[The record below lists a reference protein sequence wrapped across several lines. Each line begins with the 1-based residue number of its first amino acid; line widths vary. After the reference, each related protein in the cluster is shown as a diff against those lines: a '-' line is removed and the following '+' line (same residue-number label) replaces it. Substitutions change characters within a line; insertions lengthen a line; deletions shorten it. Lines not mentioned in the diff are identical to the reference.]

1 MYEERGKTLP
11 DGRIEVIVSDPSTGQ
26 EVVRYYSPGAEPKVS
41 LADLVLKDG
50 FLRDELMPP
59 SVAKKDDLTPL
70 ATKEELRNATKG
82 LLARSEVMDGDKI
95 KSSLLPAPNVT
106 AADGSSLLGSDGK
119 IRHDLLPEGAGGS
132 TEGGSVDLQPLEKR
146 VAALENAPR
155 GEGDGNSLGV
165 YDKSVYTK
173 VVNESELLSQLTSEQ
188 QERYKRLKRIC
199 RAAFCWRKLSGIETG
214 QDTAEKIVLE
224 DGTVFFRLT
233 DGKLYSNVGGMF
245 NVYSASFC
253 NLSTLQKV
261 DFFHVYFDGFTQYS
275 VAQVDPGTEDLPILD
290 LVGGRFAGRFFRLG
304 DTDYTV
310 EDASTGSTAA
320 AEVKEKADE
329 AKEKADGA
337 KAAADN
343 AKAAADGAKAAADK
357 AKAAADG
364 AKAAADKAKEVAD
377 AAKVAANQ
385 AYEYGTRVTEL
396 SFDVGALKSEM
407 KDVKGSLPEQTRIA
421 MVAQS
426 AADDANHRLD
436 DFTRT
441 GFLVEASFEIE
452 NGKDPSL
459 EEDGQVH
466 ENGLGN
472 YLPRLFFHKVYGD
485 VCVRVGSGVFKL
497 LNKGLCFRFYRDES
511 DSGLWHERQYY
522 TFMDREVEVKVLD
535 YRVDEDFRWKM
546 VGEHLNTKSPQEQIK
561 ELLGL
566 S

>member
-1 MYEERGKTLP
+1 M
-11 DGRIEVIVSDPSTGQ
+11 
-26 EVVRYYSPGAEPKVS
+26 
-41 LADLVLKDG
+41 
-50 FLRDELMPP
+50 
-59 SVAKKDDLTPL
+59 AKEKAQGT
-70 ATKEELRNATKG
+70 
-82 LLARSEVMDGDKI
+82 EVMNPQPSQELEVPKARV
-95 KSSLLPAPNVT
+95 LAEVFAPN
-106 AADGSSLLGSDGK
+106 GK
-119 IRHDLLPEGAGGS
+119 IRVELLPEGAGGS
-132 TEGGSVDLQPLEKR
+132 AEGGSVDLQPLEKR
-146 VAALENAPR
+146 VAALENAPK
-155 GEGDGNSLGV
+155 GEGGGNSLGV

-173 VVNESELLSQLTSEQ
+173 VVNESELLSQLTSG
-188 QERYKRLKRIC
+188 ERENYKSLNRLC
-199 RAAFCWRKLSGIETG
+199 RAAFCWKNLSGVKTW
-214 QDTAEKIVLE
+214 QDTAAKIVLE
-224 DGTVFFRLT
+224 DGTVFLRLT
-233 DGKLYSNVGGMF
+233 DGKLYSNVGGAAD
-245 NVYSASFC
+245 VSSASFYC
-253 NLSTLQKV
+253 VSTLQKV
-261 DFFHVYFDGFTQYS
+261 DFFRVHNNALGNENHYDQYIVVQADS
-275 VAQVDPGTEDLPILD
+275 NTEDLPIESVANGGVVGRSFMLD
-290 LVGGRFAGRFFRLG
+290 MFTYLATPLTVGG
-304 DTDYTV
+304 
-310 EDASTGSTAA
+310 S
-320 AEVKEKADE
+320 AEVAERAKSTADE
-329 AKEKADGA
+329 AKET
-337 KAAADN
+337 ADN
-343 AKAAADGAKAAADK
+343 AKKVAA
-357 AKAAADG
+357 
-364 AKAAADKAKEVAD
+364 
-377 AAKVAANQ
+377 AAKVAADQ

-396 SFDVGALKSEM
+396 SFDVGTLKSEM

-511 DSGLWHERQYY
+511 DSSLWHERQYY

>member
-1 MYEERGKTLP
+1 MTEEQNRVVKTYP
-11 DGRIEVIVSDPSTGQ
+11 DGVRATLTLDSQTGAILD
-26 EVVRYYSPGAEPKVS
+26 YSIDNSNKQP
-41 LADLVLKDG
+41 
-50 FLRDELMPP
+50 
-59 SVAKKDDLTPL
+59 
-70 ATKEELRNATKG
+70 NA
-82 LLARSEVMDGDKI
+82 
-95 KSSLLPAPNVT
+95 
-106 AADGSSLLGSDGK
+106 AA
-119 IRHDLLPEGAGGS
+119 AA
-132 TEGGSVDLQPLEKR
+132 VNLQPLEKR
-146 VAALENAPR
+146 VAALENAPK
-155 GEGDGNSLGV
+155 GEGGGNSLGV

-275 VAQVDPGTEDLPILD
+275 VAQVDPGTEDIPILD

-320 AEVKEKADE
+320 AAVKEKADE
-329 AKEKADGA
+329 AKET
-337 KAAADN
+337 ADN

-357 AKAAADG
+357 ANRAAEKAQTAAAE
-364 AKAAADKAKEVAD
+364 AKAT
-377 AAKVAANQ
+377 ANQ
-385 AYEYGTRVTEL
+385 AYENSTRVTEL
-396 SFDVGALKSEM
+396 SIEVEAFKSEM
-407 KDVKGSLPEQTRIA
+407 KDVKGSLPELTRIA
-421 MVAQS
+421 TVAQS
-426 AADDANHRLD
+426 AADGANHRLD
-436 DFTRT
+436 DLMST
-441 GFLVEASFEIE
+441 GFLVEARFEIE

-511 DSGLWHERQYY
+511 DSSLWHERQYY

>member
-1 MYEERGKTLP
+1 MAKEK
-11 DGRIEVIVSDPSTGQ
+11 GQ
-26 EVVRYYSPGAEPKVS
+26 EGAVTDALNVPKARV
-41 LADLVLKDG
+41 LA
-50 FLRDELMPP
+50 
-59 SVAKKDDLTPL
+59 
-70 ATKEELRNATKG
+70 
-82 LLARSEVMDGDKI
+82 EVF
-95 KSSLLPAPNVT
+95 APN
-106 AADGSSLLGSDGK
+106 GK
-119 IRHDLLPEGAGGS
+119 IRVELLPEGAGGS

-146 VAALENAPR
+146 VAALENAPK
-155 GEGDGNSLGV
+155 GEGGGNSLGV

-275 VAQVDPGTEDLPILD
+275 VAQVDPGTEDIPILD

-320 AEVKEKADE
+320 AAVKEKADE
-329 AKEKADGA
+329 AKETADGA
-337 KAAADN
+337 KAVADKAKETADN
-343 AKAAADGAKAAADK
+343 AKAAAADGAKAAADK
-357 AKAAADG
+357 

-396 SFDVGALKSEM
+396 SFDVRAFKSEM
-407 KDVKGSLPEQTRIA
+407 KDVKGSLPELTRIA
-421 MVAQS
+421 TVAQS
-426 AADDANHRLD
+426 AADGANHRLD
-436 DFTRT
+436 DLMST
-441 GFLVEASFEIE
+441 GFLVEARFEIE

-511 DSGLWHERQYY
+511 DSSLWHERQYY

>member
-1 MYEERGKTLP
+1 MAKEK
-11 DGRIEVIVSDPSTGQ
+11 GQ
-26 EVVRYYSPGAEPKVS
+26 EGAVTDALNVPKARV
-41 LADLVLKDG
+41 LA
-50 FLRDELMPP
+50 
-59 SVAKKDDLTPL
+59 
-70 ATKEELRNATKG
+70 
-82 LLARSEVMDGDKI
+82 EVF
-95 KSSLLPAPNVT
+95 APN
-106 AADGSSLLGSDGK
+106 GK
-119 IRHDLLPEGAGGS
+119 IRVELLPEGAGGI

-146 VAALENAPR
+146 VAALENAPK
-155 GEGDGNSLGV
+155 GEGGGNSLGV

-188 QERYKRLKRIC
+188 LESYKRLKRIC
-199 RAAFCWRKLSGIETG
+199 RAAFCWKNLSGIETG
-214 QDTAEKIVLE
+214 QDTAVKIVLE
-224 DGTVFFRLT
+224 DGTVFLRLN
-233 DGKLYSNVGGMF
+233 DGKLNRNVGGMF
-245 NVYSASFC
+245 DVYSVSFY

-261 DFFHVYFDGFTQYS
+261 DFLRVSLPGLNKVM
-275 VAQVDPGTEDLPILD
+275 VAQVESDTEDLNEII
-290 LVGGRFAGRFFRLG
+290 GGRFVGRFFRLEE
-304 DTDYTV
+304 TNYTA
-310 EDASTGSTAA
+310 EDASTGNTATIA
-320 AEVKEKADE
+320 IADE
-329 AKEKADGA
+329 AKATADKA
-337 KAAADN
+337 KETADN
-343 AKAAADGAKAAADK
+343 AKAAADK

-364 AKAAADKAKEVAD
+364 AKAAADKAKAVAD

-385 AYEYGTRVTEL
+385 AYENSTMVTEL
-396 SFDVGALKSEM
+396 SFDVKAFKSEM
-407 KDVKGSLPEQTRIA
+407 NDVKGSLPELTRIA

>member
-146 VAALENAPR
+146 VAALENAPK

>member
-1 MYEERGKTLP
+1 MTEEQNRVVKTYP
-11 DGRIEVIVSDPSTGQ
+11 DGVRATLTLDSQTGAILD
-26 EVVRYYSPGAEPKVS
+26 YSIDNSNKQP
-41 LADLVLKDG
+41 
-50 FLRDELMPP
+50 
-59 SVAKKDDLTPL
+59 
-70 ATKEELRNATKG
+70 NA
-82 LLARSEVMDGDKI
+82 
-95 KSSLLPAPNVT
+95 
-106 AADGSSLLGSDGK
+106 AA
-119 IRHDLLPEGAGGS
+119 AA
-132 TEGGSVDLQPLEKR
+132 VNLQPLEKR
-146 VAALENAPR
+146 VAALENAPK
-155 GEGDGNSLGV
+155 GEGGGNSLGV

-275 VAQVDPGTEDLPILD
+275 VAQVDPGTEDIPILD

-320 AEVKEKADE
+320 AAVKEKADE
-329 AKEKADGA
+329 AKETADGA
-337 KAAADN
+337 KAAAD
-343 AKAAADGAKAAADK
+343 G

-385 AYEYGTRVTEL
+385 AYENSTMVTEL
-396 SFDVGALKSEM
+396 SFDVKAFKSEM
-407 KDVKGSLPEQTRIA
+407 NDVKGSIPELTRIA
-421 MVAQS
+421 TVAQS
-426 AADDANHRLD
+426 AADGANHRLD
-436 DFTRT
+436 NLEHVT
-441 GFLVEASFEIE
+441 GFIVEGRFEIE

-472 YLPRLFFHKVYGD
+472 YLPRLFFNTVYGD
-485 VCVRVGSGVFKL
+485 VCVRLGSGVFKL
-497 LNKGLCFRFYRDES
+497 LGKGLCFRFYRDES

-535 YRVDEDFRWKM
+535 YRVDEDYRWKM

>member
-1 MYEERGKTLP
+1 MAEEQNRVVKTYP
-11 DGRIEVIVSDPSTGQ
+11 DGVRATLTLDSQTGAILD
-26 EVVRYYSPGAEPKVS
+26 YSIDNSNKQTN
-41 LADLVLKDG
+41 AD
-50 FLRDELMPP
+50 
-59 SVAKKDDLTPL
+59 
-70 ATKEELRNATKG
+70 
-82 LLARSEVMDGDKI
+82 
-95 KSSLLPAPNVT
+95 
-106 AADGSSLLGSDGK
+106 AA
-119 IRHDLLPEGAGGS
+119 A
-132 TEGGSVDLQPLEKR
+132 VNLQPLEKR
-146 VAALENAPR
+146 VAALENAPK
-155 GEGDGNSLGV
+155 GEGGGNSLGV

-188 QERYKRLKRIC
+188 QESYKSLKRIC
-199 RAAFCWRKLSGIETG
+199 RAAFCWKELSGVKTG

-224 DGTVFFRLT
+224 DGTVFLRLT
-233 DGKLYSNVGGMF
+233 DGKLYRNVGGTF
-245 NVYSASFC
+245 DVYSASFC

-261 DFFHVYFDGFTQYS
+261 DFFHVYFDGFNQYS

-304 DTDYTV
+304 DTGYTV
-310 EDASTGSTAA
+310 EDASAGSTAA
-320 AEVKEKADE
+320 AAVKEKADE
-329 AKEKADGA
+329 AKATADEA
-337 KAAADN
+337 KVAADN
-343 AKAAADGAKAAADK
+343 AKAAADKAKETADG

-364 AKAAADKAKEVAD
+364 AKAKADE
-377 AAKVAANQ
+377 AKVVANQ

-396 SFDVGALKSEM
+396 SYNVKSLESGM
-407 KDVKGSLPEQTRIA
+407 KEVKGSIPELTRIA
-421 MVAQS
+421 TVAQS
-426 AADDANHRLD
+426 AADGANHRLD
-436 DFTRT
+436 NLEHVT
-441 GFLVEASFEIE
+441 GFIVEGRFEIE

-466 ENGLGN
+466 DNGLGN
-472 YLPRLFFHKVYGD
+472 YLPRLFFNTVYGD

>member
-1 MYEERGKTLP
+1 MAKEK
-11 DGRIEVIVSDPSTGQ
+11 GQ
-26 EVVRYYSPGAEPKVS
+26 EGAVTDALSVPKARV
-41 LADLVLKDG
+41 LA
-50 FLRDELMPP
+50 
-59 SVAKKDDLTPL
+59 
-70 ATKEELRNATKG
+70 
-82 LLARSEVMDGDKI
+82 EVF
-95 KSSLLPAPNVT
+95 APN
-106 AADGSSLLGSDGK
+106 GK
-119 IRHDLLPEGAGGS
+119 IRVELLPEGAGGS
-132 TEGGSVDLQPLEKR
+132 AEGGSVVLQPLEKR
-146 VAALENAPR
+146 VAALENAPK
-155 GEGDGNSLGV
+155 GEGGGNTLGV

-337 KAAADN
+337 KAAAD
-343 AKAAADGAKAAADK
+343 GAKEAADK
-357 AKAAADG
+357 ANRAAEKAQTAAAA
-364 AKAAADKAKEVAD
+364 AKAT
-377 AAKVAANQ
+377 ANQ
-385 AYEYGTRVTEL
+385 AYENSTRVTEL
-396 SFDVGALKSEM
+396 SIEVEAFKSEM
-407 KDVKGSLPEQTRIA
+407 KDVKGSLPELTRIA
-421 MVAQS
+421 TVAQS
-426 AADDANHRLD
+426 AADGANHRLD
-436 DFTRT
+436 DLMST
-441 GFLVEASFEIE
+441 GFLVEARFEIE

-472 YLPRLFFHKVYGD
+472 YLPRLFFHKVYDD

-511 DSGLWHERQYY
+511 DSSLWHERQYY

>member
-1 MYEERGKTLP
+1 MTEEQNRVVKTYP
-11 DGRIEVIVSDPSTGQ
+11 DGVRATLTLDSQTGAILD
-26 EVVRYYSPGAEPKVS
+26 YSIDNSNKQP
-41 LADLVLKDG
+41 
-50 FLRDELMPP
+50 
-59 SVAKKDDLTPL
+59 
-70 ATKEELRNATKG
+70 NA
-82 LLARSEVMDGDKI
+82 
-95 KSSLLPAPNVT
+95 
-106 AADGSSLLGSDGK
+106 AA
-119 IRHDLLPEGAGGS
+119 AA
-132 TEGGSVDLQPLEKR
+132 VNLQPLEKR
-146 VAALENAPR
+146 VAALENAPK
-155 GEGDGNSLGV
+155 GEGGGNSLGV

-275 VAQVDPGTEDLPILD
+275 VAQVDPGTEDIPILD

-320 AEVKEKADE
+320 AAVKEKADE
-329 AKEKADGA
+329 AKET
-337 KAAADN
+337 ADN

-357 AKAAADG
+357 AKAAAD
-364 AKAAADKAKEVAD
+364 KAKEVAD
-377 AAKVAANQ
+377 AAKAAANQ
-385 AYEYGTRVTEL
+385 AYENSTMVTEL
-396 SFDVGALKSEM
+396 SIEVEAFKSEM
-407 KDVKGSLPEQTRIA
+407 KDVKGSLPELTRIA
-421 MVAQS
+421 TVAQS
-426 AADDANHRLD
+426 AADGANHRLD
-436 DFTRT
+436 DLMST
-441 GFLVEASFEIE
+441 GFLVEARFEIE

>member
-1 MYEERGKTLP
+1 MAKEK
-11 DGRIEVIVSDPSTGQ
+11 GQ
-26 EVVRYYSPGAEPKVS
+26 EGAVTDALNVPKARV
-41 LADLVLKDG
+41 LA
-50 FLRDELMPP
+50 
-59 SVAKKDDLTPL
+59 
-70 ATKEELRNATKG
+70 
-82 LLARSEVMDGDKI
+82 EVF
-95 KSSLLPAPNVT
+95 APN
-106 AADGSSLLGSDGK
+106 GK
-119 IRHDLLPEGAGGS
+119 IRVELLPEGAGGI

-146 VAALENAPR
+146 VAALENAPK
-155 GEGDGNSLGV
+155 GEGGGNSLGV

-188 QERYKRLKRIC
+188 RGNYERLNRLC
-199 RAAFCWRKLSGIETG
+199 RAAFCWKNLSGIETG

-275 VAQVDPGTEDLPILD
+275 VAQVDPGTEDIPILD

-310 EDASTGSTAA
+310 EDASAGSTAA
-320 AEVKEKADE
+320 AAVKEKADE
-329 AKEKADGA
+329 AKATADEAKVAAGTA

-343 AKAAADGAKAAADK
+343 AKAAADKAKETADG

-364 AKAAADKAKEVAD
+364 AKAKADEAKAAADEAKAKAD
-377 AAKVAANQ
+377 EAKVVANQ
-385 AYEYGTRVTEL
+385 AYENSTKFTEL
-396 SFDVGALKSEM
+396 SVDVRAFKSEM
-407 KDVKGSLPEQTRIA
+407 NDVKGSIPELTRIA
-421 MVAQS
+421 TVAQS
-426 AADDANHRLD
+426 AADGANHRLD
-436 DFTRT
+436 NLEYVT
-441 GFLVEASFEIE
+441 GFIVEGRFEIE

-466 ENGLGN
+466 DNGLGN
-472 YLPRLFFHKVYGD
+472 YLPRLFFNTVYGD

-546 VGEHLNTKSPQEQIK
+546 VGEHASSKSPQEQIK

>member
-1 MYEERGKTLP
+1 MAKEK
-11 DGRIEVIVSDPSTGQ
+11 GQ
-26 EVVRYYSPGAEPKVS
+26 EGAVTDALNVPKARV
-41 LADLVLKDG
+41 LA
-50 FLRDELMPP
+50 
-59 SVAKKDDLTPL
+59 
-70 ATKEELRNATKG
+70 
-82 LLARSEVMDGDKI
+82 EVF
-95 KSSLLPAPNVT
+95 APN
-106 AADGSSLLGSDGK
+106 GK
-119 IRHDLLPEGAGGS
+119 IRVELLPEGAGGS
-132 TEGGSVDLQPLEKR
+132 AEGGSVDLQPLEKR
-146 VAALENAPR
+146 VAALENAPK
-155 GEGDGNSLGV
+155 GEGGGNTLGV

-188 QERYKRLKRIC
+188 LESYKRLKRIC

-329 AKEKADGA
+329 AKEKADEAKEKADGA

-357 AKAAADG
+357 AKETADN
-364 AKAAADKAKEVAD
+364 AKKVAD

>member
-1 MYEERGKTLP
+1 MAKEK
-11 DGRIEVIVSDPSTGQ
+11 GQ
-26 EVVRYYSPGAEPKVS
+26 EGAVTDALNVPKARV
-41 LADLVLKDG
+41 LA
-50 FLRDELMPP
+50 
-59 SVAKKDDLTPL
+59 
-70 ATKEELRNATKG
+70 
-82 LLARSEVMDGDKI
+82 EVF
-95 KSSLLPAPNVT
+95 APN
-106 AADGSSLLGSDGK
+106 GK
-119 IRHDLLPEGAGGS
+119 IRVELLPEGAGGI

-146 VAALENAPR
+146 VAALENAPK
-155 GEGDGNSLGV
+155 GEGGGNSLGV

-188 QERYKRLKRIC
+188 RGNYERLNRLC
-199 RAAFCWRKLSGIETG
+199 RAAFCWKNLSGIETG

-224 DGTVFFRLT
+224 DGTVFLRLT
-233 DGKLYSNVGGMF
+233 DGKLNSNVGGMF

-275 VAQVDPGTEDLPILD
+275 VAQVDPGTEDIPILD

-320 AEVKEKADE
+320 AAVKEKADE
-329 AKEKADGA
+329 AKETADGA
-337 KAAADN
+337 KAVADKAKETADNAKAAADG

-357 AKAAADG
+357 AKA
-364 AKAAADKAKEVAD
+364 VAD
-377 AAKVAANQ
+377 AAKAAANQ
-385 AYEYGTRVTEL
+385 AYENSTMVTEL
-396 SFDVGALKSEM
+396 SFDVKAFKSEM
-407 KDVKGSLPEQTRIA
+407 NDVKGSLPELTRIA
-421 MVAQS
+421 TVAQS
-426 AADDANHRLD
+426 AADGANHRLD
-436 DFTRT
+436 DLMST
-441 GFLVEASFEIE
+441 GFLVEARFEIE

-511 DSGLWHERQYY
+511 DSSLWHERQYY

>member
-1 MYEERGKTLP
+1 MTEEQNRVVKTYP
-11 DGRIEVIVSDPSTGQ
+11 DG
-26 EVVRYYSPGAEPKVS
+26 VRATLTIDSQSGAILDYSIDNSNKQ
-41 LADLVLKDG
+41 
-50 FLRDELMPP
+50 
-59 SVAKKDDLTPL
+59 T
-70 ATKEELRNATKG
+70 NA
-82 LLARSEVMDGDKI
+82 
-95 KSSLLPAPNVT
+95 
-106 AADGSSLLGSDGK
+106 AA
-119 IRHDLLPEGAGGS
+119 AA
-132 TEGGSVDLQPLEKR
+132 VNLQPLEKR
-146 VAALENAPR
+146 VAALENAPK
-155 GEGDGNSLGV
+155 GEGGGNSLGV

-320 AEVKEKADE
+320 AAVKEKADE
-329 AKEKADGA
+329 AKETADGA
-337 KAAADN
+337 KAVADKAKETADN
-343 AKAAADGAKAAADK
+343 AKAAADGAKAAAD
-357 AKAAADG
+357 G
-364 AKAAADKAKEVAD
+364 AKAVAD
-377 AAKVAANQ
+377 AAKAAANQ
-385 AYEYGTRVTEL
+385 AYENSTMVTEL
-396 SFDVGALKSEM
+396 SFDVKAFKSEM
-407 KDVKGSLPEQTRIA
+407 NDVKGSLPELTRIA
-421 MVAQS
+421 TVAQS
-426 AADDANHRLD
+426 AADGANHRLD
-436 DFTRT
+436 DLMST
-441 GFLVEASFEIE
+441 GFLVEARFEIE

-511 DSGLWHERQYY
+511 DSSLWHERQYY

>member
-1 MYEERGKTLP
+1 MAKEK
-11 DGRIEVIVSDPSTGQ
+11 GQ
-26 EVVRYYSPGAEPKVS
+26 EGAVTDALNVPKARV
-41 LADLVLKDG
+41 LA
-50 FLRDELMPP
+50 
-59 SVAKKDDLTPL
+59 
-70 ATKEELRNATKG
+70 
-82 LLARSEVMDGDKI
+82 EVF
-95 KSSLLPAPNVT
+95 APN
-106 AADGSSLLGSDGK
+106 GK
-119 IRHDLLPEGAGGS
+119 IRVELLPEGASGS
-132 TEGGSVDLQPLEKR
+132 AEGGSVDLQPLEKR
-146 VAALENAPR
+146 VAALENAPK

-320 AEVKEKADE
+320 AAVKEKADE
-329 AKEKADGA
+329 AKETADGA
-337 KAAADN
+337 KAVADKAKETADN
-343 AKAAADGAKAAADK
+343 

-377 AAKVAANQ
+377 KAKEVADAAKVAANQ
-385 AYEYGTRVTEL
+385 AYENSTMVTEL
-396 SFDVGALKSEM
+396 SFDVKAFKSEM
-407 KDVKGSLPEQTRIA
+407 NDVKGSLPELTRIA
-421 MVAQS
+421 TVAQS
-426 AADDANHRLD
+426 AADGANHRLD
-436 DFTRT
+436 DLMST
-441 GFLVEASFEIE
+441 GFLVEARFEIE

-546 VGEHLNTKSPQEQIK
+546 VGEHLNTKNPQEQIK

>member
-1 MYEERGKTLP
+1 MALTIGVNARRKSGKGTEYVRKDELLSP
-11 DGRIEVIVSDPSTGQ
+11 DG
-26 EVVRYYSPGAEPKVS
+26 KV
-41 LADLVLKDG
+41 KPE
-50 FLRDELMPP
+50 R
-59 SVAKKDDLTPL
+59 
-70 ATKEELRNATKG
+70 
-82 LLARSEVMDGDKI
+82 
-95 KSSLLPAPNVT
+95 
-106 AADGSSLLGSDGK
+106 
-119 IRHDLLPEGAGGS
+119 LPEGAGGS
-132 TEGGSVDLQPLEKR
+132 AEGGSVDLQPLEKR
-146 VAALENAPR
+146 VAALENAPK
-155 GEGDGNSLGV
+155 GEGGGNSLGV

-275 VAQVDPGTEDLPILD
+275 VAQVDPGTEDIPILD

-320 AEVKEKADE
+320 AAVKEKADE
-329 AKEKADGA
+329 AKETADGA
-337 KAAADN
+337 KAVADKAKETADN
-343 AKAAADGAKAAADK
+343 AKAAADK
-357 AKAAADG
+357 

-385 AYEYGTRVTEL
+385 AYENSTMVTEL
-396 SFDVGALKSEM
+396 SFDVKAFKSEM
-407 KDVKGSLPEQTRIA
+407 NDVKGSLPELTRIA
-421 MVAQS
+421 TVAQS
-426 AADDANHRLD
+426 AADGANHRLD
-436 DFTRT
+436 DLMST
-441 GFLVEASFEIE
+441 GFLVEARFEIE

-511 DSGLWHERQYY
+511 DSSLWHERQYY

>member
-146 VAALENAPR
+146 VAALENAPK
-155 GEGDGNSLGV
+155 GEGGGNSLGV

-188 QERYKRLKRIC
+188 LESYKRLNRLC
-199 RAAFCWRKLSGIETG
+199 RAAFCWKNLSGIETG

-275 VAQVDPGTEDLPILD
+275 VAQVDPGTEDIPILD

-320 AEVKEKADE
+320 AAVKEKADE
-329 AKEKADGA
+329 AKETADGA
-337 KAAADN
+337 KAVADKAKETADGAKAVADKAKETADN
-343 AKAAADGAKAAADK
+343 AKAAADK
-357 AKAAADG
+357 AKA
-364 AKAAADKAKEVAD
+364 VAD

-385 AYEYGTRVTEL
+385 AYENSTMVTEL
-396 SFDVGALKSEM
+396 SFDVKAFKSEM
-407 KDVKGSLPEQTRIA
+407 NDVKGSIPELTRIA
-421 MVAQS
+421 TVAQS
-426 AADDANHRLD
+426 AADGANHRLD
-436 DFTRT
+436 DLMST
-441 GFLVEASFEIE
+441 GFLVEARFEIE

-535 YRVDEDFRWKM
+535 YRVDEDYRWKM

>member
-1 MYEERGKTLP
+1 MTEEQNRVVKTYP
-11 DGRIEVIVSDPSTGQ
+11 DGVRATLTLDSQTGAILD
-26 EVVRYYSPGAEPKVS
+26 YSIDNSNKQP
-41 LADLVLKDG
+41 
-50 FLRDELMPP
+50 
-59 SVAKKDDLTPL
+59 
-70 ATKEELRNATKG
+70 NA
-82 LLARSEVMDGDKI
+82 
-95 KSSLLPAPNVT
+95 
-106 AADGSSLLGSDGK
+106 AA
-119 IRHDLLPEGAGGS
+119 AA
-132 TEGGSVDLQPLEKR
+132 VNLQPLEKR
-146 VAALENAPR
+146 VAALENAPK
-155 GEGDGNSLGV
+155 GEGGGNSLGV

-233 DGKLYSNVGGMF
+233 DGKLYSNVGEMF

-275 VAQVDPGTEDLPILD
+275 VAQVDPGTEDIPILD

-320 AEVKEKADE
+320 AAVKEKADE
-329 AKEKADGA
+329 AKETADGA
-337 KAAADN
+337 KAVADKAKETADN
-343 AKAAADGAKAAADK
+343 

-377 AAKVAANQ
+377 AAKATANQ
-385 AYEYGTRVTEL
+385 AYENSTRVTEL
-396 SFDVGALKSEM
+396 SFDVKAFKSEM
-407 KDVKGSLPEQTRIA
+407 NDVKGSIPELTRIA
-421 MVAQS
+421 TVAQS
-426 AADDANHRLD
+426 AADGANHRLD
-436 DFTRT
+436 NLEHVT
-441 GFLVEASFEIE
+441 GFIVEGRFEIE

-472 YLPRLFFHKVYGD
+472 YLPRLFFNTVYGD
-485 VCVRVGSGVFKL
+485 VCVRLGSGVFKL
-497 LNKGLCFRFYRDES
+497 LGKGLCFRFYRDES

-535 YRVDEDFRWKM
+535 YRVDEDYRWKM

>member
-1 MYEERGKTLP
+1 MTEEQNRVVKTYP
-11 DGRIEVIVSDPSTGQ
+11 DGVRATLTLDSQTGAILD
-26 EVVRYYSPGAEPKVS
+26 YSIDNSNKQP
-41 LADLVLKDG
+41 
-50 FLRDELMPP
+50 
-59 SVAKKDDLTPL
+59 
-70 ATKEELRNATKG
+70 NA
-82 LLARSEVMDGDKI
+82 
-95 KSSLLPAPNVT
+95 
-106 AADGSSLLGSDGK
+106 AA
-119 IRHDLLPEGAGGS
+119 AA
-132 TEGGSVDLQPLEKR
+132 VNLQPLEKR
-146 VAALENAPR
+146 VAALENAPK
-155 GEGDGNSLGV
+155 GEGGGNSLGV

-275 VAQVDPGTEDLPILD
+275 VAQVDPGTEDIPILD

-320 AEVKEKADE
+320 AAVKEKADE
-329 AKEKADGA
+329 AKETADGA
-337 KAAADN
+337 KAVADKAKETADN
-343 AKAAADGAKAAADK
+343 

-385 AYEYGTRVTEL
+385 AYENSTMVTEL
-396 SFDVGALKSEM
+396 SFDVKAFKSEM
-407 KDVKGSLPEQTRIA
+407 NDVKGSLPELTRIA
-421 MVAQS
+421 TVAQS
-426 AADDANHRLD
+426 AADGANHRLD
-436 DFTRT
+436 DLMST
-441 GFLVEASFEIE
+441 GFLVEARFEIE

-511 DSGLWHERQYY
+511 DSSLWHERQYY

>member
-1 MYEERGKTLP
+1 M
-11 DGRIEVIVSDPSTGQ
+11 
-26 EVVRYYSPGAEPKVS
+26 
-41 LADLVLKDG
+41 
-50 FLRDELMPP
+50 
-59 SVAKKDDLTPL
+59 AKEKAQGT
-70 ATKEELRNATKG
+70 
-82 LLARSEVMDGDKI
+82 EVMNPQPSQELEVPKARV
-95 KSSLLPAPNVT
+95 LAEVFAPN
-106 AADGSSLLGSDGK
+106 GK
-119 IRHDLLPEGAGGS
+119 IRVELLPEGAGGI

-146 VAALENAPR
+146 VAALENAPK
-155 GEGDGNSLGV
+155 GEGGGNSLGV

-275 VAQVDPGTEDLPILD
+275 VAQVDPGTEDIPILD

-320 AEVKEKADE
+320 AAVKEKADE
-329 AKEKADGA
+329 AKETADGA
-337 KAAADN
+337 KAVADKAKETADN

-357 AKAAADG
+357 

-385 AYEYGTRVTEL
+385 AYENSTMVTEL
-396 SFDVGALKSEM
+396 SFDVKAFKSEM
-407 KDVKGSLPEQTRIA
+407 KDVKGSLPELTRIA
-421 MVAQS
+421 TVAQS
-426 AADDANHRLD
+426 AADGANHRLD
-436 DFTRT
+436 HLENVT
-441 GFLVEASFEIE
+441 GFIVESRFEIE

-485 VCVRVGSGVFKL
+485 VCAKIGSGTFKL
-497 LNKGLCFRFYRDES
+497 LSKGLCFRFYRDES
-511 DSGLWHERQYY
+511 DSSLWHERQYY

-546 VGEHLNTKSPQEQIK
+546 VGEHLNSKSPQEQIK

>member
-1 MYEERGKTLP
+1 MTEEQNRVVKTYP
-11 DGRIEVIVSDPSTGQ
+11 DGVRATLTIDSQTGAILD
-26 EVVRYYSPGAEPKVS
+26 YSIDNSNKQP
-41 LADLVLKDG
+41 
-50 FLRDELMPP
+50 
-59 SVAKKDDLTPL
+59 
-70 ATKEELRNATKG
+70 NA
-82 LLARSEVMDGDKI
+82 
-95 KSSLLPAPNVT
+95 
-106 AADGSSLLGSDGK
+106 AA
-119 IRHDLLPEGAGGS
+119 AA
-132 TEGGSVDLQPLEKR
+132 VNLQPLEKR
-146 VAALENAPR
+146 VAALENAPK
-155 GEGDGNSLGV
+155 GEGGGNSLGV

-275 VAQVDPGTEDLPILD
+275 VAQVDPGTEDIPILD

-320 AEVKEKADE
+320 AAVKEKADE
-329 AKEKADGA
+329 AKETADG
-337 KAAADN
+337 

-357 AKAAADG
+357 AKA
-364 AKAAADKAKEVAD
+364 VAD

-385 AYEYGTRVTEL
+385 AYENSTMVTEL
-396 SFDVGALKSEM
+396 SFDVKAFKSEM
-407 KDVKGSLPEQTRIA
+407 NDVKGSLPELTRIA
-421 MVAQS
+421 TVAQS
-426 AADDANHRLD
+426 AADGANHRLD
-436 DFTRT
+436 DLMST
-441 GFLVEASFEIE
+441 GFLVEARFEIE

-511 DSGLWHERQYY
+511 DSSLWHERQYY

>member
-1 MYEERGKTLP
+1 MTEEQNRVVKTYP
-11 DGRIEVIVSDPSTGQ
+11 DGVRATLTLDSQTGAILD
-26 EVVRYYSPGAEPKVS
+26 YSIDNSNKQP
-41 LADLVLKDG
+41 
-50 FLRDELMPP
+50 
-59 SVAKKDDLTPL
+59 
-70 ATKEELRNATKG
+70 NA
-82 LLARSEVMDGDKI
+82 
-95 KSSLLPAPNVT
+95 
-106 AADGSSLLGSDGK
+106 AA
-119 IRHDLLPEGAGGS
+119 AA
-132 TEGGSVDLQPLEKR
+132 VNLQPLEKR
-146 VAALENAPR
+146 VAALENAPK
-155 GEGDGNSLGV
+155 GEGGGNSLGV

-233 DGKLYSNVGGMF
+233 DGKLYNNVGEMF

-253 NLSTLQKV
+253 SLSTLQKV

-275 VAQVDPGTEDLPILD
+275 VAQVDPGTEDIPILD

-320 AEVKEKADE
+320 AAVKEKADE
-329 AKEKADGA
+329 AKETADGA
-337 KAAADN
+337 KAVADKAKEKADN

-357 AKAAADG
+357 AKAAADA
-364 AKAAADKAKEVAD
+364 AKAVAD
-377 AAKVAANQ
+377 AAKAAANQ
-385 AYEYGTRVTEL
+385 AYENSTMVTGL
-396 SFDVGALKSEM
+396 SFDVKAFKSEM
-407 KDVKGSLPEQTRIA
+407 NDVKGSLPELTRIA
-421 MVAQS
+421 TVAQS
-426 AADDANHRLD
+426 AADGANHRLD
-436 DFTRT
+436 DLMST
-441 GFLVEASFEIE
+441 GFLVEARFEIE
-452 NGKDPSL
+452 NGKDSSL

-511 DSGLWHERQYY
+511 DSSLWHERQYY